1 MPQVHNYGLL
11 YGKGLFLFKSGH
23 ILPCLALSRFVSGP
37 IKLKRNKVGLQV
49 PRTYIKNV
57 LEEWAKC
64 RLSCLAF
71 FIEFTELVVVGIAA
85 PERIER
91 PLFTWG
97 D

>member
-1 MPQVHNYGLL
+1 MSSE
-11 YGKGLFLFKSGH
+11 LFG
-23 ILPCLALSRFVSGP
+23 I
-37 IKLKRNKVGLQV
+37 
-49 PRTYIKNV
+49 
-57 LEEWAKC
+57 
-64 RLSCLAF
+64 